1 MVVICAP
8 SFITAS
14 VRHELIRRPSTR
26 TVQAPHWP
34 WSQPF
39 LVPVR
44 PRWMRSASSSV
55 VHGARVSLFATPL
68 TWSVIVILA
77 GAENFS
83 PCLRA
88 ADDLAIGFKC
98 NGADGD
104 GPPMGLRLRPLSRQ
118 RNDGRRVP
126 SMFTALPAAGVLVYR
141 FLQSCQRNRP
151 TFRCD

>member
-8 SFITAS
+8 SFITAG

-39 LVPVR
+39 LVPVS

-55 VHGARVSLFATPL
+55 VHGAKVSLFATPL

-83 PCLRA
+83 PRLRA
-88 ADDLAIGFKC
+88 AAAVLAIGFKC

-104 GPPMGLRLRPLSRQ
+104 GPPMGAP
-118 RNDGRRVP
+118 
-126 SMFTALPAAGVLVYR
+126 TA
-141 FLQSCQRNRP
+141 
-151 TFRCD
+151 